1 MAHPHAHERAHETA
15 KARHLISRT
24 GYKRGGA
31 VDGDE
36 AQDRGMIARGV
47 HEHESN
53 MHKGEPKTKLRL
65 ASGGEVDGEKGRQHL
80 AKRARGGATHH
91 AKKGTKV
98 NVIVMPQGGGGA
110 RPVPV
115 PVPAGPR
122 PMGPPAPAAAPPMP
136 PPGGAPPMAGPM
148 GAPMGAR
155 PPGVSGGPLLR
166 ARGGKVP
173 HMTAGAGSGPGR
185 IEKDHAYGEGGF
197 KPKKRMIHRGA

>member
-1 MAHPHAHERAHETA
+1 MAHPHAHERSDEVA

-47 HEHESN
+47 HEHEAN

-65 ASGGEVDGEKGRQHL
+65 ASGGQVDGEKGRQHL
-80 AKRARGGATHH
+80 AKRARGGATH
-91 AKKGTKV
+91 KKGTKV

-122 PMGPPAPAAAPPMP
+122 PVGAPAPAAAAPMP
-136 PPGGAPPMAGPM
+136 PPGAAPPM
-148 GAPMGAR
+148 GAPMGGR
-155 PPGVSGGPLLR
+155 PPGVPGGPMLR

-173 HMTAGAGSGPGR
+173 HMDAGAMSGPGR
-185 IEKDHAYGEGGF
+185 IQKPHEYGEGGF
-197 KPKKRMIHRGA
+197 KPKKRMIHNG